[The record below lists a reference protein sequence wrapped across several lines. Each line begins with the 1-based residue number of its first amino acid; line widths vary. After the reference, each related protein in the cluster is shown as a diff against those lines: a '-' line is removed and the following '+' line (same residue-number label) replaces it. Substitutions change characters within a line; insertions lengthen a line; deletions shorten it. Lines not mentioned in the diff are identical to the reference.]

1 MRTAKLATAVLA
13 LALPAAALAAG
24 APAMP
29 GQVVGRSALPAPVD
43 QRVAREAGAVKGEIG
58 RLRVQ
63 ERDGHAVYSAD
74 VQGARNEILTLDAHG
89 RVLSR
94 TSY

>member
-1 MRTAKLATAVLA
+1 MKTTRIATAVLA
-13 LALPAAALAAG
+13 LALPAAALAAD
-24 APAMP
+24 APVMP
-29 GQVVGRSALPAPVD
+29 GQAVGRSALPSPVD
-43 QRVAREAGAVKGEIG
+43 ESVAREAGAVRGEIG

-63 ERDGHAVYSAD
+63 QRGGHEVYSAD
-74 VQGARNEILTLDAHG
+74 LQGARNEIVTLDAHG